1 MTRRAEA
8 FEHSHQTKKAILTYK
23 KILSITFSLPILKQ
37 YAKLRFK
44 RGEYKTARDILMEF
58 RDHQKDAH
66 IAYMICETYLKED
79 KFEELLQYLGGFV

>member
-8 FEHSHQTKKAILTYK
+8 FEHSHQTKKAISTYK

-44 RGEYKTARDILMEF
+44 RGEYKTAREILM
-58 RDHQKDAH
+58 
-66 IAYMICETYLKED
+66 
-79 KFEELLQYLGGFV
+79 